1 MLKRIQL
8 IWNIL
13 SILACIVI
21 AIYAYPRIGGKLP
34 AVPGNYQKTT
44 ETGTTIE
51 ETYMANGPHKVS
63 LRKDALNQVYKSY
76 HIYYPS
82 DISQNTNKLPV
93 VVLSNG
99 SGTPVSRYPAI
110 AKHYASWGFIVI
122 GTQEMF
128 AWNGFA
134 SDMSIYHLHILDK
147 TPVNSDGSNN
157 VLYQRIDW
165 DNVGIVGH
173 SQGGAGVIN
182 AITRQTYKDTYKT
195 AIALSPVNKDAL
207 YKFEW
212 DYDATL
218 IDIPILLIAGAG
230 GGDDYVVTLEQLEDI
245 YDDIS
250 APKAMARR
258 KDTAH
263 GEVLYMPDGYVTAW
277 LMWQLQA
284 DEEAAKA
291 FIGDNPDILSNDLY
305 QDIQF
310 DLNP

>member
-1 MLKRIQL
+1 
-8 IWNIL
+8 
-13 SILACIVI
+13 
-21 AIYAYPRIGGKLP
+21 
-34 AVPGNYQKTT
+34 
-44 ETGTTIE
+44 
-51 ETYMANGPHKVS
+51 
-63 LRKDALNQVYKSY
+63 
-76 HIYYPS
+76 
-82 DISQNTNKLPV
+82 
-93 VVLSNG
+93 
-99 SGTPVSRYPAI
+99 
-110 AKHYASWGFIVI
+110 
-122 GTQEMF
+122 MF

-182 AITRQTYKDTYKT
+182 AITRQAYKDTYKT